1 MSAGGPAS
9 SPLTGA
15 QRRQQPWGDRHLAPA
30 EPKTPVADD
39 RVASEPGGCWLEVA
53 RETEN

>member
-15 QRRQQPWGDRHLAPA
+15 QRRQLAAA
-30 EPKTPVADD
+30 EPKTPGADE
-39 RVASEPGGCWLEVA
+39 RVASEPGGCWLEAA